1 MSKVYY
7 CPDCGEK
14 LKAYSGC
21 ASINYFCEKCNSL
34 KSSKRILEEPPN
46 GNKQEKK

>member
-14 LKAYSGC
+14 LEEYSGC
-21 ASINYFCEKCNSL
+21 GARNYFCRKCNSL
-34 KSSKRILEEPPN
+34 KSSKRILEDAPKDI
-46 GNKQEKK
+46 KQDKK